1 MAYATD
7 ADLLLRV
14 PSSASVSAPLRAVAL
29 ADAALLIDD
38 SLFGD
43 TAVPAHVY
51 LAAHLLASTPGSG
64 MPSGSGPVTSARAG
78 EIAATFAGP
87 TGTLDDLDSTEWG
100 RLFNRFAPQHFGIT
114 G

>member
-7 ADLLLRV
+7 ADLLVRV
-14 PSSASVSAPLRAVAL
+14 PSAAAVDPTLRAVTL

-51 LAAHLLASTPGSG
+51 LTAHLLASTPGSG
-64 MPSGSGPVTSARAG
+64 MPSSSGPVTSARAG
-78 EIAATFAGP
+78 EIAATFSVAAAR
-87 TGTLDDLDSTEWG
+87 DDLDSTEWG
-100 RLFNRFAPQHFGIT
+100 RLFRRFSPQHFGVT

>member
-7 ADLLLRV
+7 ADLLARIPAMADV
-14 PSSASVSAPLRAVAL
+14 ASAQRAFAL

-51 LAAHLLASTPGSG
+51 LTAHLLASTPGSG
-64 MPSGSGPVTSARAG
+64 FASSAGPVTSARAG
-78 EIAATFAGP
+78 EIAATFAAMAV
-87 TGTLDDLDSTEWG
+87 TDDLQSTEWG
-100 RLFNRFAPQHFGIT
+100 RLFLRFAPQHFGIT

>member
-14 PSSASVSAPLRAVAL
+14 PSSAAVSAPLRAVAL

-43 TAVPAHVY
+43 TTVPAHVY

-64 MPSGSGPVTSARAG
+64 MPTGSGPVTSARAG

-87 TGTLDDLDSTEWG
+87 TGSIDDLDSTEWG
-100 RLFNRFAPQHFGIT
+100 RLFNRFAPLHWGIT

>member
-7 ADLLLRV
+7 ADLLARI
-14 PSSASVSAPLRAVAL
+14 PSMADVGATQRAFAL

-38 SLFGD
+38 ALFGD

-51 LAAHLLASTPGSG
+51 LTAHLLASTPGSG
-64 MPSGSGPVTSARAG
+64 FGSSAGPVTAASAG
-78 EIAATFAGP
+78 EISATFNAMAV
-87 TGTLDDLDSTEWG
+87 TTDLQSTEWG
-100 RLFNRFAPQHFGIT
+100 RMFLRFAPQHFGIT